1 MTVPHILIVDDDP
14 ALLQALPEALRLRLG
29 EVNVETYDSGS
40 AALARIATTEFDA
53 IISDIKMPEMDGLAL
68 LARIKELQPAT
79 PTLLITGHGDHD
91 LAVRAL
97 RGGAFDFVQKPIER
111 EYFIASLQ
119 RAVQMRRLS
128 RQVAEQQEAL
138 ARHAETLEQTVQE
151 RTRELVA
158 ANRAKDALIAERD
171 RALAEA
177 HHATKAQSAAR
188 QYVEGL
194 AAQLKQQAVELT
206 TIIEA
211 IPDAVY
217 VYDNSGVIIRT
228 NASGEA
234 LAGMPH
240 DRSIQTIEAYMQI
253 DGSRHLNGMPMAP
266 DDNPLNRTLSGE
278 THTNVRYLLRHF
290 DTGEDI
296 QVRVSCAPL
305 RDAEGAIIG
314 AVAVAGDTTKLYQLE
329 RQKEEFLS
337 IASHELKTP
346 LTTIKAMTQMTRRAL
361 EREQRPI
368 ADNLARVERAIVRME
383 KLVNDLVDSS
393 RIEVGKLA
401 LHMERCD
408 LRDICRQVIGDFTVT
423 TDRPITL
430 ISSAEALE
438 FEADGDRIGQ
448 VIANLISNALKYSPD
463 DLPIMVKAERDGAE
477 VVVSVHDEGAGIP
490 FEEQEQIFERFYRV
504 PQMPI
509 HSGSEVGLGLGLHIC
524 REIVTRHHGH
534 IWVKSAAGEGTTFFV
549 ALPAAVPA
557 GKAAVAP
564 SRHRQQKA

>member
-1 MTVPHILIVDDDP
+1 MTIPHILIVDDDP
-14 ALLQALPEALRLRLG
+14 ALLQALPEALRLRMG
-29 EVNVETYDSGS
+29 EVKVETYDSGA
-40 AALARIATTEFDA
+40 AALERIATTEFDA

-91 LAVRAL
+91 LAVQAL
-97 RGGAFDFVQKPIER
+97 RGGAYDFVQKPIER

-151 RTRELVA
+151 RTRELVE

-177 HHATKAQSAAR
+177 HHATQAQSAAR
-188 QYVEGL
+188 HYVEGL
-194 AAQLKQQAVELT
+194 ATQLKQQAVELN

-217 VYDNSGVIIRT
+217 VCDRAGVIIRT
-228 NASGEA
+228 NASGMA
-234 LAGMPH
+234 MVGQPH
-240 DRSIQTIEAYMQI
+240 ARSLQTIEEYMQI
-253 DGSRHLNGMPMAP
+253 NGSRYLNGMSMAP
-266 DDNPLNRTLSGE
+266 EDNPLNRALRGE
-278 THTNVRYLLRHF
+278 THTNVRYLLRRF

-305 RDAEGAIIG
+305 RDEEGAIIG
-314 AVAVAGDTTKLYQLE
+314 AVAVASDTTKLYQLE
-329 RQKEEFLS
+329 QQKEEFLS

-346 LTTIKAMTQMTRRAL
+346 LTTIKAMTQITRRAL
-361 EREQRPI
+361 EREQRPL
-368 ADNLARVERAIVRME
+368 AANLARVERAIVRME

-401 LHMERCD
+401 LHMEQCD
-408 LRDICRQVIGDFTVT
+408 LRAICHQVIGDFAVT
-423 TDRPITL
+423 TDRPISFSP
-430 ISSAEALE
+430 SSEMLE
-438 FEADGDRIGQ
+438 LEADSDRIGQ
-448 VIANLISNALKYSPD
+448 VIANLLSNALKYSPD
-463 DLPIMVKAERDGAE
+463 DRPITVKAERAGDE
-477 VVVSVHDEGAGIP
+477 VVVSVHDDGAGIP
-490 FEEQEQIFERFYRV
+490 SEEQQQIFERFYRV
-504 PQMPI
+504 PHMAI

-524 REIVTRHHGH
+524 REIVTRHHGR
-534 IWVKSAAGEGTTFFV
+534 IWVKSAKDEGTTFFV
-549 ALPAAVPA
+549 ALPVAVPA
-557 GKAAVAP
+557 SQVTAAP
-564 SRHRQQKA
+564 IRHQQR

>member
-1 MTVPHILIVDDDP
+1 MTVPYILIVDDDP
-14 ALLQALPEALRLRLG
+14 SLLQALPEALRLRLG
-29 EVNVETYDSGS
+29 EVNVETFDSGT
-40 AALARIATTEFDA
+40 AALERIATAEFDA
-53 IISDIKMPEMDGLAL
+53 IISDIKMPGMDGLTL

-79 PTLLITGHGDHD
+79 PALLITGHGDHE
-91 LAVRAL
+91 LAVQAL

-119 RAVQMRRLS
+119 RAVQMRQLS
-128 RQVAEQQEAL
+128 RQVAEQQAAL
-138 ARHAETLEQTVQE
+138 SRHAETLEQTVLE
-151 RTRELVA
+151 RTRELMEV
-158 ANRAKDALIAERD
+158 NRAKDELIAERD

-177 HHATKAQSAAR
+177 RHAMQAQSAAR
-188 QYVEGL
+188 RYVEGL
-194 AAQLKQQAVELT
+194 AVQLKQQATELT

-217 VYDNSGVIIRT
+217 VYDRAGAIIRT

-234 LAGMPH
+234 LAGLPH
-240 DRSIQTIEAYMQI
+240 DRSLQTIEAYMQI
-253 DGSRHLNGMPMAP
+253 NDSRYLNGTPMLPA
-266 DDNPLNRTLSGE
+266 DNPLMRALQGE
-278 THTNVRYLLRHF
+278 THMNARYLLRRF

-296 QVRVSCAPL
+296 QVSVSCAPL
-305 RDAEGAIIG
+305 RDEEGAIIG
-314 AVAVAGDTTKLYQLE
+314 AVAVASDTTKLFQLE

-368 ADNLARVERAIVRME
+368 AANLARVERAIVRME

-401 LHMERCD
+401 LRMELCD
-408 LRDICRQVIGDFTVT
+408 LRDICQQVIGDFSMT
-423 TDRPITL
+423 TDRPLNFVSLAETL
-430 ISSAEALE
+430 EL
-438 FEADGDRIGQ
+438 EADCDRIGQ
-448 VIANLISNALKYSPD
+448 VIANLISNALKYSPED
-463 DLPIMVKAERDGAE
+463 CPITVKVERDGAE
-477 VVVSVHDEGAGIP
+477 VVVSVHDDGAGIP
-490 FEEQEQIFERFYRV
+490 PEEQGQIFERFYRA
-504 PQMPI
+504 PHTEI

-524 REIVTRHHGH
+524 REIVVRHHGR

-557 GKAAVAP
+557 DQVTVSPA
-564 SRHRQQKA
+564 RHLQQQ